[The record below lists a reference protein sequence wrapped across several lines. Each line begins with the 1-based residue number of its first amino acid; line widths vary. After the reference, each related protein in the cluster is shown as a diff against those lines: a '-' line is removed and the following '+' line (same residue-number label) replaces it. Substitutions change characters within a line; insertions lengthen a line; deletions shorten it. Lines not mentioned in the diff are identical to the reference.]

1 MFWLYNALSSSS
13 LILSYF
19 KDVYRFCMTILCNT
33 LPVFIISYY
42 LLLIQY
48 FNNYATKIREML
60 LVLGIIQQ
68 FPHLDRNQSLLIE
81 DQHLWYLR
89 RQGLRTRVRFVH
101 TGLCS
106 THSMQTGQP
115 KEVVFWGYL
124 QMNWANT
131 NNKRIMKF
139 KSFFFFKNF
148 MIWYECTD
156 IVDDL
161 SNARN

>member
-1 MFWLYNALSSSS
+1 M
-13 LILSYF
+13 
-19 KDVYRFCMTILCNT
+19 KILCNT
-33 LPVFIISYY
+33 LPVFICSYY
-42 LLLIQY
+42 LLRIHYL
-48 FNNYATKIREML
+48 NNYATKIRETL
-60 LVLGIIQQ
+60 SVFGITQQ
-68 FPHLDRNQSLLIE
+68 FPHLNRNQSLLIE

-106 THSMQTGQP
+106 TDSMQTGQP

-139 KSFFFFKNF
+139 KSIFFFKNF

-161 SNARN
+161 SKELSYYPL

>member
-1 MFWLYNALSSSS
+1 M
-13 LILSYF
+13 
-19 KDVYRFCMTILCNT
+19 KILCNT

-42 LLLIQY
+42 FLRKY

-60 LVLGIIQQ
+60 SVFGIIQR
-68 FPHLDRNQSLLIE
+68 FPHLNRNQSLLIK

-89 RQGLRTRVRFVH
+89 RQRLRTRVRFVH

-106 THSMQTGQP
+106 TDSMQTGQP

-139 KSFFFFKNF
+139 KSIFSSKISWSDMNVQ
-148 MIWYECTD
+148 I
-156 IVDDL
+156 L
-161 SNARN
+161 

>member
-1 MFWLYNALSSSS
+1 M
-13 LILSYF
+13 
-19 KDVYRFCMTILCNT
+19 KILCNT
-33 LPVFIISYY
+33 LPVFICSYY
-42 LLLIQY
+42 LLRIHYL
-48 FNNYATKIREML
+48 NNYATKIRETL
-60 LVLGIIQQ
+60 SVFGITQQ
-68 FPHLDRNQSLLIE
+68 FPHLNRNQSLLIK

-89 RQGLRTRVRFVH
+89 CQGLRTRVRFVH

-124 QMNWANT
+124 QMNRANT

-139 KSFFFFKNF
+139 KSIFFLKNF

-161 SNARN
+161 SKELSYYPLSITSSTSCGF